1 MRKSKQFIVDKFV
14 DYDVFRSV
22 FAKHIETEES
32 ALSKHTG
39 FDTFLFGFTTS
50 DYKFSFYQHDKER
63 MPTINY
69 KNYSAGIQGHMTVEN
84 GKTIFT
90 YTILNPFF
98 RIFQLAFMIL
108 FAVMGIYNM
117 IQYPTNGSSSLI
129 LAVVF
134 IVMAGLLSLLF
145 IKNPTAK
152 ALEETLKKIV
162 DEC

>member
-1 MRKSKQFIVDKFV
+1 
-14 DYDVFRSV
+14 
-22 FAKHIETEES
+22 
-32 ALSKHTG
+32 
-39 FDTFLFGFTTS
+39 
-50 DYKFSFYQHDKER
+50 

-134 IVMAGLLSLLF
+134 IVMASLLSLLF